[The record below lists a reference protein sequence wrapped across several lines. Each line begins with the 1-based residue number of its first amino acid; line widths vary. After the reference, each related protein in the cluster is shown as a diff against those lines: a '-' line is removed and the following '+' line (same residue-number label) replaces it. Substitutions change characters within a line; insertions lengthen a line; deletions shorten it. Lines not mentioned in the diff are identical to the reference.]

1 MNYNLLFQPCKIGTL
16 EIKNRFV
23 MPAMDS
29 FYTDKS
35 HQFTEQACN
44 YYGERAKGQFGLIVT
59 EYLCVSEEGLA
70 CDTQAGIYDDRF
82 LPGLTKVAERV
93 HKEGAKI
100 FAQLHHA
107 GRIQGPGTTEKEVVG
122 AGPLQDINFPQQV
135 HELTVEEIKILEEQ
149 FVKAALRAKTAG
161 FDGVEVHGAHGYLL
175 SQFLS
180 KSLNKRV
187 DEYGGTL
194 TKRARIVCEII
205 QKIKQACGADYPVT
219 VRTSGE
225 ENWYG
230 GNSIEDA
237 TVHAVLF
244 EAAGAD
250 AIHISYGEAIESYY
264 KNAGFNMDRVKKV
277 KNAVHIPVIGVGRI
291 NDPTLAYLAV
301 KTGCMDFVA
310 LGRQS
315 IADPHFPEKVKENR
329 LDEIF
334 TCTGCMQRCLY
345 KDTFEEGCGTSC
357 MMNPFSGKEGQW
369 VLHPAS
375 EVKKI
380 AVVGAGPAGLEAA
393 WILAK
398 RGMKVTLFE
407 KKVTPGGQYRLAS
420 MPAMKQELAGTI
432 GTYMT
437 LCKKFGVT
445 MRFGVEAT
453 PELLEQE
460 GFEEVI
466 VATGA
471 EPIVPKIP
479 GIDGETVCLANEL
492 LSGSKM
498 IARKRVL
505 VLGAGLV
512 GVETAEFLTGYE
524 NQVTVVDMIKE
535 PAPLAPWRP
544 RMSLLAHLKEQQVT
558 FELGAKVKEILP
570 DGIVAERD
578 GEEFS
583 LQGYDA
589 VVLAFGSKSSRKLYD
604 SLNAGQGDLSVH
616 VIGDAA
622 KPADAKKAIYDA
634 AKLALEL

>member
-1 MNYNLLFQPCKIGTL
+1 MDYRLLFEPLKIGNL

-29 FYTDKS
+29 FYTNKS
-35 HQFTEQACN
+35 HEFTKQACN
-44 YYGERAKGQFGLIVT
+44 YYGERAKGQFGLIIT

-82 LPGLTKVAERV
+82 LPGLTMVAERV

-107 GRIQGPGTTEKEVVG
+107 GRIQGPGTTDKAVVG
-122 AGPLQDINFPQQV
+122 AGCLQDINFPQQV
-135 HELTVEEIKILEEQ
+135 HELTTEEIEELEEQ
-149 FVKAALRAKTAG
+149 FVRAAIRAKKAG

-175 SQFLS
+175 AQFLS
-180 KSLNKRV
+180 KSVNKRV

-205 QKIKQACGADYPVT
+205 QKIKKACGEDYPVT

-237 TVHAVLF
+237 AAHAILF
-244 EAAGAD
+244 ENAGAD
-250 AIHISYGEAIESYY
+250 GIHISYGEAIESYY
-264 KNAGFNMDRVKKV
+264 VNAGFNMDRVKKV
-277 KNAVHIPVIGVGRI
+277 KSVINIPVIGVGRI
-291 NDPTLAYLAV
+291 NDPTLAYMAV
-301 KTGCMDFVA
+301 KTKSMDFVA

-345 KDTFEEGCGTSC
+345 KNTFEEGAGTSC
-357 MMNPFSGKEGQW
+357 MMNPFSGREGQW
-369 VLHPAS
+369 VIEP
-375 EVKKI
+375 VKQQRKI
-380 AVVGAGPAGLEAA
+380 AVIGAGPAGLQAA

-398 RGMKVTLFE
+398 RGDSVTVFE
-407 KKVTPGGQYRLAS
+407 KNTTPGGQYRFAG

-437 LCKKFGVT
+437 LCKKFHVE
-445 MRFGVEAT
+445 MKFGVAADAET
-453 PELLEQE
+453 LTQ
-460 GFEEVI
+460 GKYDEVI
-466 VATGA
+466 VAAGA
-471 EPIVPKIP
+471 IPVVPKIP
-479 GIDGETVCLANEL
+479 GVDHENVCLANNL
-492 LSGSKM
+492 LDGSKM
-498 IARKRVL
+498 IARKKVM

-512 GVETAEFLTGYE
+512 GVETAELLSAYE
-524 NQVTVVDMIKE
+524 NDVTVVDMIE
-535 PAPLAPWRP
+535 TAAPLAPWRP
-544 RMSLLAHLKEQQVT
+544 RMSLLEHLEKQQVK
-558 FELGAKVKEILP
+558 FELKTKVKEILP
-570 DGIVAERD
+570 DGIIAERD
-578 GEEFS
+578 GQEMS
-583 LQGYDA
+583 LEGYDA
-589 VVLAFGSKSSRKLYD
+589 IVLAFGSKSNRKLYD
-604 SLNAGQGDLSVH
+604 ELKETKLQIH

-622 KPADAKKAIYDA
+622 KAADAKKAIYDA
-634 AKLALEL
+634 TRLALEL